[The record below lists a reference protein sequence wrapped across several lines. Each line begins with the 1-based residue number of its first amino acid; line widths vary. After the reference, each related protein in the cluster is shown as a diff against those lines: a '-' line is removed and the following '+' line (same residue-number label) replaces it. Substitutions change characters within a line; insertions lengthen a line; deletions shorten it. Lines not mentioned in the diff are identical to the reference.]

1 MTIGPAGRS
10 TSLIGALTVSMLAF
24 TACGGGDDGDA
35 SAPEAEDSSAA
46 TSTEAAEAVVASFPV
61 GEPFGEAVWSVDV
74 GEGEKT
80 VTVRPDRVVVDRSLL
95 GVSRAIQVYTLE
107 GEEAWTHD
115 LSDHEYPEAVSVAT
129 FRETVAVLTEREIE
143 ASGLDEART
152 VAVLTLLSLEDGS
165 VVAEVEFPE
174 ENPLFSDHGAVFFT
188 DDDGVSY
195 VTEDGEIVKRG
206 DDGFADGDH
215 GLVHGTPFWVDR
227 SHDLHTQAGGAS
239 EFPGVDRSD
248 IIGMDVLAADHEQGL
263 LAVQVTHD
271 RSFDFTYHAVE
282 AATGEVLYEFD
293 CPGYTHTQGET
304 DVASNSP
311 NGQYAVHESIW
322 ISATGARCFGGEDGQ
337 RTVELQ
343 AVDDDG
349 NAYGMVEGDGLESG
363 ELVTIPA
370 GGEPEVSA
378 LPDGAPAPSGIMN
391 GGIAVHLSGTMLTGN
406 PIL

>member
-46 TSTEAAEAVVASFPV
+46 TSTEAAGAVVASFPV

-129 FRETVAVLTEREIE
+129 SRETVAVLTEREIE

-215 GLVHGTPFWVDR
+215 GLVHGTPFWADR
-227 SHDLHTQAGGAS
+227 SHDLHTQAG
-239 EFPGVDRSD
+239 
-248 IIGMDVLAADHEQGL
+248 
-263 LAVQVTHD
+263 
-271 RSFDFTYHAVE
+271 
-282 AATGEVLYEFD
+282 
-293 CPGYTHTQGET
+293 
-304 DVASNSP
+304 
-311 NGQYAVHESIW
+311 
-322 ISATGARCFGGEDGQ
+322 
-337 RTVELQ
+337 
-343 AVDDDG
+343 
-349 NAYGMVEGDGLESG
+349 
-363 ELVTIPA
+363 
-370 GGEPEVSA
+370 
-378 LPDGAPAPSGIMN
+378 
-391 GGIAVHLSGTMLTGN
+391 
-406 PIL
+406 